1 PVVQHRRTANPTVFA
16 PPAVLGRGG
25 LLDQAEDLFQGFTRF
40 RDGNSRQK
48 SWKNLSQSGHL
59 KPAKQVGSQDRAGF
73 RILEEVQKPEEGIG
87 SDPEGIPSGRTAQN
101 VEPYVGEG
109 LVDPGPQGNREPF

>member
-1 PVVQHRRTANPTVFA
+1 M
-16 PPAVLGRGG
+16 
-25 LLDQAEDLFQGFTRF
+25 FQRFTRF

-48 SWKNLSQSGHL
+48 SWKKPPKGGHL
-59 KPAKQVGSQDRAGF
+59 EPAEQIGSQDRAGF
-73 RILEEVQKPEEGIG
+73 RIFEEVQKPEEGIG
-87 SDPEGIPSGRTAQN
+87 SDPEVIPAGRTAQN